1 MKKMRPAISSSL
13 KSKRCKTK
21 FQDCDKKL
29 FIPEIPGEITNYRRL
44 KELTLYYIRV
54 EKKTPELQPKLDLPS
69 IKKFKMKLFDE
80 RISEEDIE
88 NLAKKEIHEITD
100 SGAMECLNSFKKGF
114 EKIEELSIS
123 LNNWILVQKTR
134 DRFSGIYLNNEFVEI
149 NLRGMTET
157 IQTLEL
163 YECGDKKLALQV
175 GPNFIG

>member
-1 MKKMRPAISSSL
+1 
-13 KSKRCKTK
+13 
-21 FQDCDKKL
+21 
-29 FIPEIPGEITNYRRL
+29 
-44 KELTLYYIRV
+44 
-54 EKKTPELQPKLDLPS
+54 
-69 IKKFKMKLFDE
+69 MKLFDE